1 MKNSR
6 VLFKVVFH
14 SVKINIERQVV
25 FFQEKKMR
33 EIFKKN
39 DDDFFRKQNIPDF
52 AHDQVAFEVFSHF
65 GWIFL
70 MLKFCS
76 TFKQHLAQIFLSRFF
91 FFAQLSLTQI
101 HSIFQSF
108 FRGRG
113 KFFFI
118 SGGLVALDGA
128 LKKLIKKR
136 KRKILVNFCCAFL
149 LAKKKLL

>member
-25 FFQEKKMR
+25 FFQEKKR
-33 EIFKKN
+33 GKFFKKN

-91 FFAQLSLTQI
+91 FSLLSSLSLRYI
-101 HSIFQSF
+101 VF
-108 FRGRG
+108 FKVFLGG
-113 KFFFI
+113 GGNFFLYLE
-118 SGGLVALDGA
+118 GLWH
-128 LKKLIKKR
+128 
-136 KRKILVNFCCAFL
+136 
-149 LAKKKLL
+149 

>member
-1 MKNSR
+1 
-6 VLFKVVFH
+6 
-14 SVKINIERQVV
+14 
-25 FFQEKKMR
+25 MR

-113 KFFFI
+113 KFFFYI
-118 SGGLVALDGA
+118 WRACGTRWSSQ
-128 LKKLIKKR
+128 
-136 KRKILVNFCCAFL
+136 KIDQ
-149 LAKKKLL
+149 KKKEKNSG

>member
-1 MKNSR
+1 
-6 VLFKVVFH
+6 
-14 SVKINIERQVV
+14 
-25 FFQEKKMR
+25 MR

-113 KFFFI
+113 NFFLYLE
-118 SGGLVALDGA
+118 GLWH
-128 LKKLIKKR
+128 
-136 KRKILVNFCCAFL
+136 
-149 LAKKKLL
+149 

>member
-1 MKNSR
+1 MNFSPQIFFPFFLQIFFIMKNSR

-25 FFQEKKMR
+25 FFQEKKR
-33 EIFKKN
+33 GKFFKKN

-91 FFAQLSLTQI
+91 FLCSALS
-101 HSIFQSF
+101 HS
-108 FRGRG
+108 
-113 KFFFI
+113 
-118 SGGLVALDGA
+118 DT
-128 LKKLIKKR
+128 
-136 KRKILVNFCCAFL
+136 
-149 LAKKKLL
+149 